1 MTKRLDYK
9 GFSRVTDTDIREA
22 VEVAQK
28 VLPKRLKELRQS
40 MMLTTSDVAEEI
52 GVTKEAISAYERGDL
67 LPSLL
72 RLIALAAYYGVT
84 VDDLIWSEEAR
95 GR

>member
-1 MTKRLDYK
+1 MAKPTKYTWMD
-9 GFSRVTDTDIREA
+9 RVTDTDIREA
-22 VEVAQK
+22 VEVARK
-28 VLPKRLKELRQS
+28 VLPKRLKGLRES
-40 MMLTTSDVAEEI
+40 MMLTILDVAQEV

-72 RLIALAAYYGVT
+72 RLIALAAFYGVT